1 MKKDYIF
8 SVDNL
13 YQKWYNRLKETDY
26 KIYSEGEK
34 DKMYQGTLDMITC
47 DKPIENTNTV
57 VKIDTD
63 GLHKQLSELGVK
75 SETQNTLIP
84 SKHRK
89 ELTNPNKSH
98 TAASPIRSLEEI
110 DEIKEYL
117 LNRPERYKGTN
128 IKYYTYFVMAIN
140 NVLRISDLSQIRI
153 GDLLHT
159 DGSLKDKITL
169 TEKKTGKTNT
179 IYLNDSIKS
188 VIPNY
193 LRSLGVYSREDYLF
207 SPRGKSDKPMSRQAF
222 WNILNEIKNALDL
235 DYTLSCHSTR
245 KTFVY
250 QSLMKNKDKYVYIL
264 TLLQR
269 MLNHSKQETTIRYCG
284 LEEDDKREV
293 YNTLCL

>member
-1 MKKDYIF
+1 
-8 SVDNL
+8 
-13 YQKWYNRLKETDY
+13 
-26 KIYSEGEK
+26 
-34 DKMYQGTLDMITC
+34 MYQGTLDIITC
-47 DKPIENTNTV
+47 DKPIESTNTV

-75 SETQNTLIP
+75 REYQNTLIP
-84 SKHRK
+84 SKHK
-89 ELTNPNKSH
+89 KGLINPNKSH
-98 TAASPIRSLEEI
+98 SAASPIRSLEEI
-110 DEIKEYL
+110 DEMKEYL

-207 SPRGKSDKPMSRQAF
+207 SPRGKSDKPMSRQSF

-235 DYTLSCHSTR
+235 GYTLSCHSTR